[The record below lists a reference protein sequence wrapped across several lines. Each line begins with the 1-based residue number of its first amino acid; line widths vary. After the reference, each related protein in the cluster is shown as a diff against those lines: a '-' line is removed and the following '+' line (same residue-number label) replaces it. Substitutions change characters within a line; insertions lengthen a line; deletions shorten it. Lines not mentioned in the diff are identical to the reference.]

1 MPRIRRRR
9 RKYEQGGDRQQIAET
24 TTMRLGAL
32 ILFFLLMIL
41 ILIFRIGEAWWF
53 KWMIE
58 FRTPMIGIL
67 SFFGI
72 LLALSSPVIIEA
84 DTHPRRLSG
93 PGKNP
98 NDPWGP

>member
-1 MPRIRRRR
+1 MPRIRRRP
-9 RKYEQGGDRQQIAET
+9 RKYEQGEDRQMIAET
-24 TTMRLGAL
+24 TTMRLGML

-41 ILIFRIGEAWWF
+41 ILIFRIGEVWWF
-53 KWMIE
+53 KWMIDY
-58 FRTPMIGIL
+58 RTPLIGII

-84 DTHPRRLSG
+84 DTHPRPLSG

-98 NDPWGP
+98 KAPWGP